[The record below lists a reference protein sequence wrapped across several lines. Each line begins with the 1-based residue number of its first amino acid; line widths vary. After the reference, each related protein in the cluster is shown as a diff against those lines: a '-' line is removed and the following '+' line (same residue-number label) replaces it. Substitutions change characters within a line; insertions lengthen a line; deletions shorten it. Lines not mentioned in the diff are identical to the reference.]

1 MKGLAFSPGMK
12 TRITT
17 GLYAFPSP
25 EWDVVSESSM
35 IIEIIERNVVGR
47 AHSGRPMS
55 ANFGLVRS
63 HPS

>member
-35 IIEIIERNVVGR
+35 TIKIIGRKVVGR
-47 AHSGRPMS
+47 AHSGRTMS
-55 ANFGLVRS
+55 VHFGLARS